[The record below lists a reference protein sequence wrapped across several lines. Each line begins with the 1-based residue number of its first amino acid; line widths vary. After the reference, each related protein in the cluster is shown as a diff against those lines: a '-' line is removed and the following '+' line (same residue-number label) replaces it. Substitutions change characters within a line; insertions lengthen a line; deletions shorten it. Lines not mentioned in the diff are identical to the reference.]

1 MKTSFRPHTGPT
13 DWLRRFFFAEEVPY
27 GLALVRILLPLVLF
41 WDMSQRW
48 SFARE
53 LYSADGAPA
62 PLWITYGIPSPLP
75 EFSGAIVVALFT
87 LMLMALVT
95 ASLGW
100 MTRVSLLVSA
110 VLYWYFTTMDAIST
124 ITKYTVIA
132 NHVLLLL
139 AVSPCGKIW
148 SIDAFRRPEIGPRFA
163 IWPQRLLQLLVAIV
177 YLGAAMTKIHTPA
190 YFNGDQL
197 VWWMFTHVNGT
208 HSLGEAMGHYP
219 ALLVIGAYAAIIWEV
234 LFIVMCWKGLQKY
247 SMLFVGAM
255 FHFGTYLTLGL
266 DVFPLV
272 MISIYFAF
280 VTEREMLRVMPWG
293 RALRVRFRLP
303 AITLPSIAPRFA
315 PKPHQLGPVAFGLFA
330 WCVALGGASIEQA
343 MDPYQIRGAE
353 GPRSLKTLDRDAAKQ
368 MLGDTKAIR
377 LKDVLYSLEMGTDL
391 FGEALIG
398 RKTTF
403 RHGETLI
410 AQCRTAPPHPDM
422 YVECNLHSASG
433 GIIERRGFVLTRE
446 ANRLN
451 FHYEL
456 GEKLPPGDYVLALNF
471 SGTEVASRVF
481 RVEANSQPAEEPSHE
496 IPDAPTHDP
505 PAPLKSLH

>member
-27 GLALVRILLPLVLF
+27 GLALVRILLPLVLL

-62 PLWITYGIPSPLP
+62 PLWITYGMPSPLP
-75 EFSGAIVVALFT
+75 EFSGAVVVALFT
-87 LMLMALVT
+87 LMLTALLT

-100 MTRVSLLVSA
+100 MTRVSLFVSA

-124 ITKYTVIA
+124 ITKYTVVA

-139 AVSPCGKIW
+139 ALSPCGKIW
-148 SIDAFRRPEIGPRFA
+148 SIDAARRPVIGPRFA
-163 IWPQRLLQLLVAIV
+163 IWPQRLMQLLVAIV
-177 YLGAAMTKIHTPA
+177 YLGAAMTKIHTPE

-197 VWWMFTHVNGT
+197 VWWMFTHVNGE
-208 HSLGEAMGHYP
+208 HALGEFLGHYP
-219 ALLVIGAYAAIIWEV
+219 AVLIIGAYAAIIWEV
-234 LFIVMCWKGLQKY
+234 LFIVMCWKGLQKI

-255 FHFGTYLTLGL
+255 FHVGTYLTLGL

-280 VTEREMLRVMPWG
+280 LNEREVLRAMSWLG
-293 RALRVRFRLP
+293 ALRVRVRLP
-303 AITLPSIAPRFA
+303 AINMRPIAAGFA

-343 MDPYQIRGAE
+343 MDPYQLRGPD
-353 GPRSLKTLDRDAAKQ
+353 GPLPLKSLDHDAAKQ
-368 MLGDTKAIR
+368 MLSDNKAIR
-377 LKDVLYSLEMGTDL
+377 LQDIVYSLEMGTDL
-391 FGEALIG
+391 FGQALIG

-422 YVECNLHSASG
+422 YVECNLHAETG
-433 GIIERRGFVLTRE
+433 GIIERRGFVLSRE

-451 FHYEL
+451 FHFEL
-456 GEKLPPGDYVLALNF
+456 GEKLPPGNYVLALNF

-481 RVEANSQPAEEPSHE
+481 RVEASGNRASEPSNETSH
-496 IPDAPTHDP
+496 TVSNDP
-505 PAPLKSLH
+505 PALLESLN